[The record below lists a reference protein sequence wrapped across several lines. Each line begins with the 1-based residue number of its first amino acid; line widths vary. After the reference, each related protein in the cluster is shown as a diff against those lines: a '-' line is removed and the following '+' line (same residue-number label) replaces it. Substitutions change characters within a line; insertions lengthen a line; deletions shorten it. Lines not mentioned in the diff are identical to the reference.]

1 MIEKE
6 LKQAINFLQLS
17 EEEIKYLREV
27 TKAKNDYEFLCELEK
42 IIKGE

>member
-1 MIEKE
+1 MVEKQ
-6 LKQAINFLQLS
+6 LKEAISFLQLK
-17 EEEIKYLREV
+17 EEEIKYLRDV